1 MTTEKLKELYG
12 QYQKL
17 QKQIN
22 ESDDIILISPLIN
35 KSNVVLAQII
45 FDLSTE
51 NNKLNNNIIKL
62 QKEQDRLF
70 LTIKQMMGETISVFQ
85 NGDDENEQGN
95 ERLPGVEL

>member
-12 QYQKL
+12 QYQKF

-22 ESDDIILISPLIN
+22 ESDDTIIILQSIN

-51 NNKLNNNIIKL
+51 NSKLNNNIINL
-62 QKEQDRLF
+62 QKEQNQLF
-70 LTIKQMMGETISVFQ
+70 VTMKQMMGETISVFQ
-85 NGDDENEQGN
+85 NGDDENK
-95 ERLPGVEL
+95 

>member
-22 ESDDIILISPLIN
+22 ESDDIIIIL
-35 KSNVVLAQII
+35 KSMNNTNVVLAQII
-45 FDLSTE
+45 FDLSTD
-51 NNKLNNNIIKL
+51 NSKLNNNIINL
-62 QKEQDRLF
+62 QKEQNQLF

-85 NGDDENEQGN
+85 NGDDGNEQG
-95 ERLPGVEL
+95 EQ